1 MLQKWKKAISRFAND
16 TPGKR
21 FINHHKRQQQNRE
34 NKKLWKT
41 SFYIALGILLI
52 ITGTI
57 LSIPPLMP
65 GFIVT
70 LAGLSLLASQL
81 KSFSKGLD
89 QGELLLRRAIKF
101 WKSRRDNRPKKIS
114 E

>member
-16 TPGKR
+16 TPGER

-34 NKKLWKT
+34 NKKPWKT
-41 SFYIALGILLI
+41 YFYIALGILLI
-52 ITGTI
+52 IAGTI

-101 WKSRRDNRPKKIS
+101 WKSRRGNRPK